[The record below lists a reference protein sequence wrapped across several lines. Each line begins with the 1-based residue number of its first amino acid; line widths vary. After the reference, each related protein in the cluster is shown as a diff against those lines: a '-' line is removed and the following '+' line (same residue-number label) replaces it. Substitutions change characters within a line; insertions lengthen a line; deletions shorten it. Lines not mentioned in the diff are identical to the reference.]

1 MGLGID
7 GGFAEGL
14 GNVLVGAGLVAA
26 EVQQGVRVAGDGFP
40 GVLKLLLDLRH
51 VLDNGAAG
59 DVSGPHGCQ
68 FAGQPRQIDR
78 GCLIQDEVDMPG
90 QRTVVDLVCTVV
102 EGLEHLGIKQTY
114 QKVIGIVIV
123 RDNSVQGTFLL
134 SQRVQIHIVVVRD
147 GPDLGQIEGRQTHGG
162 GHEDAF
168 GSFARG
174 HLKDLILPDGDA
186 VRLFPLHG
194 AEQQIQ
200 R

>member
-40 GVLKLLLDLRH
+40 GVLELLLDLRH
-51 VLDNGAAG
+51 VLDDGAAG

-78 GCLIQDEVDMPG
+78 GSLIQDEVDMLG
-90 QRTVVDLVCTVV
+90 QRPVVDLVRAVV
-102 EGLEHLGIKQTY
+102 EGMEHLGIKQTY
-114 QKVIGIVIV
+114 QEVIGIVIV

-147 GPDLGQIEGRQTHGG
+147 GPDLGQIERCQAYGC
-162 GHEDAF
+162 GHKNTL
-168 GSFARG
+168 GSLA
-174 HLKDLILPDGDA
+174 
-186 VRLFPLHG
+186 
-194 AEQQIQ
+194 
-200 R
+200 